1 VTKGVLQ
8 GRVAVVTGASR
19 GIGREIAQALAAE
32 GMHLAL
38 VARTGAQ
45 VREVAEQIQT
55 QYGGNVLPA
64 SLDVRSPEA
73 VERFAR
79 LVEQQLGPVDLLVNN
94 AGRIEPAERPFWEAD
109 PAQMWEVVETNLRGP
124 LLLTRALIAPMV
136 QRGHGHVVN
145 IASLARGATKT
156 GTYTGYAVS
165 KRALTVLTESL
176 GAALEGT
183 GVVVIDVLPGRVR
196 TAMSESMPVW
206 RDLQPEDWDPVEAT
220 TSVVVAV
227 ACGEYDDRAGSLLD
241 APALHS
247 GS

>member
-1 VTKGVLQ
+1 MTQETLQ
-8 GRVAVVTGASR
+8 GRIGVVTGAGR

-38 VARTGAQ
+38 ASRTGAQ
-45 VREVAEQIQT
+45 VRELAEQIQT
-55 QYGGNVLPA
+55 RYGGKVLPA
-64 SLDVRSPEA
+64 SVDVRSPEA

-109 PAQMWEVVETNLRGP
+109 PAEMWDVVETNLRGP
-124 LLLTRALIAPMV
+124 LLLTRALVAPMV
-136 QRGHGHVVN
+136 QRGHGRVVN
-145 IASLARGATKT
+145 IASLARGATRT

-176 GAALEGT
+176 GTALEGT

-206 RDLQPEDWDPVEAT
+206 KDLLPEDWDPVEAT

-227 ACGEYDDRAGSLLD
+227 ARGDHDDRAGSMLD
-241 APALHS
+241 APALHRPS
-247 GS
+247 

>member
-1 VTKGVLQ
+1 
-8 GRVAVVTGASR
+8 
-19 GIGREIAQALAAE
+19 
-32 GMHLAL
+32 
-38 VARTGAQ
+38 
-45 VREVAEQIQT
+45 
-55 QYGGNVLPA
+55 
-64 SLDVRSPEA
+64 
-73 VERFAR
+73 
-79 LVEQQLGPVDLLVNN
+79 
-94 AGRIEPAERPFWEAD
+94 
-109 PAQMWEVVETNLRGP
+109 
-124 LLLTRALIAPMV
+124 RALIAPMV

-145 IASLARGATKT
+145 IASLARGASRT

-206 RDLQPEDWDPVEAT
+206 KDLQPEDWDPAEAT

-227 ACGEYDDRAGSLLD
+227 ARGDYDDQAGSLLD
-241 APALHS
+241 APALHR

>member
-1 VTKGVLQ
+1 MTQDTLQ
-8 GRVAVVTGASR
+8 GRIGVVTGAGR

-55 QYGGNVLPA
+55 RYGGNVLPA
-64 SLDVRSPEA
+64 SVDVRSPEA

-109 PAQMWEVVETNLRGP
+109 AAEMWEVVETNLRGP

-206 RDLQPEDWDPVEAT
+206 RDLQPDDWDPVEAT
-220 TSVVVAV
+220 SSLVVAV
-227 ACGEYDDRAGSLLD
+227 ARGDYDDQAGSLLD
-241 APALHS
+241 APALHRRS
-247 GS
+247 

>member
-1 VTKGVLQ
+1 MTQESLQ
-8 GRVAVVTGASR
+8 GRVAVVTGAGR

-38 VARTGAQ
+38 IARTGAQ
-45 VREVAEQIQT
+45 VREVAAQVQT
-55 QYGGNVLPA
+55 QYGGKVLSA
-64 SLDVRSPEA
+64 AVDVRSPEA

-94 AGRIEPAERPFWEAD
+94 AGRIEAAERPFWEAD
-109 PAQMWEVVETNLRGP
+109 AAEMWDVIETNLRGP
-124 LLLTRALIAPMV
+124 LLLTRALLAPMV
-136 QRGHGHVVN
+136 QRGHGRVVN
-145 IASLARGATKT
+145 IASLARGASRT

-176 GAALEGT
+176 GAALDGT

-206 RDLQPEDWDPVEAT
+206 KDLKPEDWDPVEAT
-220 TSVVVAV
+220 TSLVVDVAR
-227 ACGEYDDRAGSLLD
+227 GRYDDRSGSLLD
-241 APALHS
+241 APKLYG